1 MTMTLHKLTAG
12 DGYLYLVRQIAAAD
26 STERGRS
33 TLAEYYSAKGEAPGR
48 WLGRG
53 LAALS
58 DTGRC
63 EVSDED
69 RERIWAIREGSGV
82 SEDQMRALYGEG
94 LHPNADRIMSYA
106 AGRGLRAQGA
116 LAASRL
122 GRRFLI
128 RDGEPEFARRLAVA
142 YRDHNAEA
150 AQHWNATIAPEV
162 RAQLRTRIAMELF
175 GEEYGR
181 PPADDREL
189 SGFIAR
195 NTRARTTA
203 VRDTT

>member
-1 MTMTLHKLTAG
+1 LAG
-12 DGYLYLVRQIAAAD
+12 PRTGRAVR
-26 STERGRS
+26 TE
-33 TLAEYYSAKGEAPGR
+33 
-48 WLGRG
+48 
-53 LAALS
+53 
-58 DTGRC
+58 RC